1 MRTRPVIAID
11 GPAGAGKSTLAR
23 RLANHFGFTLV
34 DTGAIYRAIAYGC
47 TEQGTSVEDDRG
59 ATAYAEKVV
68 ADCALEMHD
77 ESGSVRVALYG
88 EDISAHLRT
97 PEMGMGASTVSKHPG
112 VRAALLDV
120 QRMLGRKGAV
130 VLEGRDIGSVVFP
143 DAEVK
148 FFLTASAEIRAER
161 RHLELTE
168 KGMAVSYEQTLADVK
183 ARDAQDEG
191 RAAAPLKQTEDAIRI
206 DSSKLTLEEVVQEM
220 IRHAEAKAHG

>member
-23 RLANHFGFTLV
+23 RIASHFGYTLV

-47 TEQGTSVEDDRG
+47 TKQGTSVEDDKG

-68 ADCALEMHD
+68 ADRALEMHED
-77 ESGSVRVALYG
+77 QGVVRMVLYG
-88 EDISAHLRT
+88 EDVSAHLRT

-120 QRMLGRKGAV
+120 QRMLGLHGGV

-161 RHLELTE
+161 RHLELSE
-168 KGMAVSYEQTLADVK
+168 KGMGVSYEQTLADVT

-220 IRHAEAKAHG
+220 IRNVQSRIG